1 MIIFFTRILHF
12 GLSRFRQPR
21 VISEI
26 IGGIILGPSVLGRIP
41 GFNDAIFPKAS
52 RANLNLLSTLGLI
65 LYLFIVGVEL
75 NPKALIKN
83 ARVALTISAAGIAL
97 PFALGIGVGYGL
109 YHAMGNDSQTTFS
122 SFILFIGVAMSITV
136 R

>member
-1 MIIFFTRILHF
+1 M
-12 GLSRFRQPR
+12 
-21 VISEI
+21 
-26 IGGIILGPSVLGRIP
+26 GRIP
-41 GFNDAIFPKAS
+41 GFMETIFPQAS
-52 RANLNLLSTLGLI
+52 RPNLNLLSTLGLI

-75 NPKALIKN
+75 NPKVLIKN

-109 YHAMGNDSQTTFS
+109 FHAMGNDTQATFS

-136 R
+136 RRVQ

>member
-12 GLSRFRQPR
+12 ALSRFRQPR

-41 GFNDAIFPKAS
+41 GFNDAIFPKES
-52 RANLNLLSTLGLI
+52 RANLNLLATLGLI
-65 LYLFIVGVEL
+65 LFLFIVGVEL
-75 NPKALIKN
+75 NPKVLIKN
-83 ARVALTISAAGIAL
+83 ARIALTISAAGIAL
-97 PFALGIGVGYGL
+97 PFALGVGVGYGL
-109 YHAMGNDSQTTFS
+109 YHAMGNDSQASFS